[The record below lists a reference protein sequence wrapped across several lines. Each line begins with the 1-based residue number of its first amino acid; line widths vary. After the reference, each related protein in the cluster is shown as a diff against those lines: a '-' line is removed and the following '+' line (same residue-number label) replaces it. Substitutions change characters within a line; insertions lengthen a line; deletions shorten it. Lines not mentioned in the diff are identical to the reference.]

1 VVAFRFADVGRERDK
16 FLREFTDI
24 MIFEASKYIF
34 KPPPLLSRARR
45 VLIKPNIVPGAD
57 GWVHTSHRMMSHLV
71 ERIKQVS
78 DADIVIIE
86 GMADGQSMQPL
97 YKELEYT
104 FPRVLTLDVKDCTWV
119 EVENPLPH
127 PYAIT
132 NFWIPNVVLSSDYLI
147 SVTPYR
153 VQGNNGFFSIKN
165 LMSLLP
171 IDKYKGEASSG
182 WGTLLEFGLEKVL
195 ADLYFTLPFDL
206 GIIDGTQKVISDD
219 DSSNYRMEKFEKVY
233 AGEPYDIDREATMGF
248 GLEMDYLNL
257 IEAGKAELESWG

>member
-1 VVAFRFADVGRERDK
+1 
-16 FLREFTDI
+16 
-24 MIFEASKYIF
+24 MIVESSRYVF

-45 VLIKPNIVPGAD
+45 VLIKPNIVPGAS
-57 GWVHTSHRMMSHLV
+57 GYVYTSHRMMSHLIDK
-71 ERIKQVS
+71 IKQVS

-86 GMADGQSMQPL
+86 GMADGQSMQPI
-97 YKELEYT
+97 YKELEYD

-147 SVTPYR
+147 SVAPYR
-153 VQGNNGFFSIKN
+153 VLGNNGFFSIKN
-165 LMSLLP
+165 LLSLLP
-171 IDKYKGEASSG
+171 IDKYKGEASGGRGS
-182 WGTLLEFGLEKVL
+182 LAEFGMEKVL

-206 GIIDGTQKVISDD
+206 GIIDATQKMISDD
-219 DSSNYRMEKFEKVY
+219 DSGKYRAEKFEKIY
-233 AGEPYDIDREATMGF
+233 SGEPYDIDREATQAS

-257 IEAGKAELESWG
+257 IEAGKAELETWG